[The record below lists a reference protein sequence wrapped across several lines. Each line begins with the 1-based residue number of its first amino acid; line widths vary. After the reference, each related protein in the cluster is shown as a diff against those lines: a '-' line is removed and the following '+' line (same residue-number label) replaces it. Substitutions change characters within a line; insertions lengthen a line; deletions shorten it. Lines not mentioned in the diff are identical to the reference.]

1 MGDTPSAPAGLD
13 GSWLWTITSAT
24 KEGSVVLVELGLVEQ
39 RYKAVLEVL
48 DDAASIT
55 DVARRHGV
63 SRQTVHKWLVRYGTE
78 GLSGLVDRSSR
89 PDTCP
94 HQMPPR
100 VEAKV
105 LEMRRAHPEWGPRT
119 ILSRLTRAGVEPLP
133 SRSSIYRCLVRH
145 VLLEPRPRKR
155 RPSDYKRWERSRP
168 MELWQMDVT
177 LGVRLADSSRPSVV
191 TGIDDH
197 SRFCVCAKVVARA
210 TAIPVCAALEE
221 AMKRH
226 GRPEAILSDNGKVF
240 TGRFGP
246 GKGLVRFDRICQ
258 EQGIRHLLTTP
269 GSPTTTGKV
278 ERFHK
283 TLKREFLDG
292 KVFGS
297 LEEAQMAID
306 AWVHDYNHTREHQ
319 SLGDRPPI
327 ARFVLARREPVDDS
341 DVADDTATHPGE
353 TRLLRRVHQS
363 GKVDVLRF
371 KYHVGRHL
379 AGRTVEVFS
388 RHGLLEIFCDGVLVA
403 THARRHLA
411 DEEMRL
417 HRAAVSAFDPAPA
430 GAVVVRKVN
439 SQGSVSF
446 AGTQYRVGNAYRRR
460 SVELTITRDTVQI
473 ALDGKLLRTHA
484 KRHDRGK
491 EHGALG
497 NPGGRPDR
505 VNAA

>member
-1 MGDTPSAPAGLD
+1 
-13 GSWLWTITSAT
+13 
-24 KEGSVVLVELGLVEQ
+24 VLVELGLVEQ
-39 RYKAVLEVL
+39 RYKAVLEVIEA
-48 DDAASIT
+48 AASVT
-55 DVARRHGV
+55 DVARRYGV
-63 SRQTVHKWLVRYGTE
+63 SRQTIHKWLVRYASH
-78 GLSGLVDRSSR
+78 GLAGLVDKSSK

-94 HQMPPR
+94 HQMPPA

-105 LEMRRAHPEWGPRT
+105 LEMRRTHPDWGPRT
-119 ILSRLTRAGVEPLP
+119 ILNRLTRAGVEPLP
-133 SRSSIYRCLVRH
+133 SRSAVYRCLVRH

-177 LGVRLADSSRPSVV
+177 LGVRLADGSRPSVV

-197 SRFCVCAKVVARA
+197 SRFCVCAKVVGRA
-210 TAIPVCAALEE
+210 TATPVCDALLE
-221 AMKRH
+221 AMRH
-226 GRPEAILSDNGKVF
+226 HGQPEAILSDNGKVF

-246 GKGLVRFDRICQ
+246 GKGMVRFDRICS
-258 EQGIRHLLTTP
+258 EHGIRHLLTAP

-292 KVFGS
+292 KVFADIN
-297 LEEAQMAID
+297 EAQQAID

-319 SLGDRPPI
+319 SLGNRPPI
-327 ARFVLARREPVDDS
+327 ARFSLVRREFADEL
-341 DVADDTATHPGE
+341 DVAPATPTRLGE
-353 TRLLRRVHQS
+353 KRLLRRVHHS

-379 AGRTVEVFS
+379 AGQTVEVFS
-388 RHGLLEIFCDGVLVA
+388 REGLIEIFHQGVLVA

-417 HRAAVSAFDPAPA
+417 HRAAIGATDPSPA
-430 GAVVVRKVN
+430 GAAVVRKVN
-439 SQGSVSF
+439 GQGSVSF

-473 ALDGKLLRTHA
+473 SLDGKLLRTHA